1 MRVAAIDIGTNSVRL
16 TVAEPA
22 GTRIVIVAEE
32 RIVTRLG
39 SGLYDDGRITE
50 AAFARTLTALDQLTK
65 IASDLGAERRRAVGT
80 SALREA
86 ANADDLLEAVRDQ
99 TGLEIEVISERG
111 EAELAFGSVRHYF
124 ELGSR
129 PVLVADIGGG
139 SVELLHGVGPDI
151 QRVESLPLGALRLT
165 ETFLGS
171 DPVSEPEWQS
181 LVGRIDALLA
191 PALSAGTGGTPALI
205 GNGGT
210 YTALAFMSAAE
221 SDATGGSGSRR
232 LSGPDATGPGSV
244 LGHPLQTAWIERQA
258 GRLRTMTES
267 ERREIP
273 GLPEERA
280 DIIVAGAAVALRIAQ
295 LAHCPQ
301 TLVNDRGIRHGIV
314 LELLEGGT

>member
-22 GTRIVIVAEE
+22 GTRIVVVAEE
-32 RIVTRLG
+32 RIRTRLG
-39 SGLYDDGRITE
+39 SGLYADGRITN
-50 AAFARTLTALDQLTK
+50 AALARTLAALEQVTK
-65 IASDLGAERRRAVGT
+65 IAADLGADRSRAIGT

-86 ANADDLLEAVRDQ
+86 SNAGDLLEAALDRA
-99 TGLEIEVISERG
+99 GLEIDVISERE
-111 EAELAFGSVRHYF
+111 EAELAFRSVRHYF
-124 ELGSR
+124 ELGTR

-139 SVELLHGVGPDI
+139 SVELVHAAGSDI
-151 QRVESLPLGALRLT
+151 ERVDSLPLGAVRLT

-171 DPVSEPEWQS
+171 DPVTETEWQC
-181 LVGRIDALLA
+181 LVGHIDALLG
-191 PALSAGTGGTPALI
+191 PALSVGTGRIPALI

-210 YTALAFMSAAE
+210 YTVLAFMSAAG
-221 SDATGGSGSRR
+221 SGAAGGSGAGAEQDS
-232 LSGPDATGPGSV
+232 AGPGSA
-244 LGHPLQTAWIERQA
+244 LGHPLQTAWVERQA
-258 GRLRTMTES
+258 EKLRTRTEA

-273 GLPEERA
+273 GLPAERA

-295 LAHCPQ
+295 ISECPQ